1 MFVAGAATILHADLD
16 AFFASVEQRDD
27 PRLRGRPVIVGGG
40 VVLAA
45 SYEAK
50 ARGVQT
56 AMGGRRA
63 RRLCPDAVVVPPRM
77 EAYSEASKAVF
88 RVFED
93 TTPLVEGLSI
103 DEAFL
108 DTRGMERLAGS
119 PVEIAARLR
128 REVRERV
135 GLPITVG
142 VARTKFLAKVASAVA
157 KPDGLLVVPPD
168 RELAFLHPLPVERLW
183 GVGPVTAGRLH
194 RLGITT
200 VAQVAGFPETA
211 LMTIVGRAAGRH
223 LHALAHNRDPR
234 PVERRRRR
242 RSIGSQR
249 ASRPRSPAEIDAILV
264 GLVDRVTGRMRKAD
278 RVGRTV
284 VLRLRFDDFSRATR
298 SLTMARPTAET
309 QTILAALRELV
320 AAAAPEI
327 RRRGLT
333 LVGISVT
340 NLDDERTRPARASVL
355 GSPAG
360 APSTPPSTRCG
371 TATAPTR
378 SSAAS
383 CSAGTRGSRM
393 PLLPRLVLG
402 VRRDGLLD
410 ALRATRRRA
419 DRSRSASRR
428 ASACSSASR
437 SSGVGSGLQSR
448 FT

>member
-1 MFVAGAATILHADLD
+1 MFVTGEASILHADLD

-50 ARGVQT
+50 AFGIRT

-63 RRLCPDAVVVPPRM
+63 RRLCPQAIVVPPRM

-88 RVFED
+88 RVFQD

-119 PVEIAARLR
+119 PAEIAARLR

-168 RELAFLHPLPVERLW
+168 RELEFLHPLPVERLW
-183 GVGPVTAGRLH
+183 GVGPVTSGRLH
-194 RLGITT
+194 RLGIAT
-200 VAQVAGFPETA
+200 VGQVAAFPEAA
-211 LMTIVGRAAGRH
+211 LTTILGRAAGRH
-223 LHALAHNRDPR
+223 IHALAHNRDPR

-249 ASRPRSPAEIDAILV
+249 AGRAGSAEEIDAVVV
-264 GLVDRVTGRMRKAD
+264 GLVDRVTRRMRTAG

-298 SLTMARPTAET
+298 SLTLARPTAES
-309 QTILAALRELV
+309 QSILAAVRELV
-320 AAAAPEI
+320 VRAAPEI
-327 RRRGLT
+327 GRRGLT
-333 LVGISVT
+333 LLGISVT
-340 NLDDERTRPARASVL
+340 NLDNEHTLQLELPFWEPGWSALDAALDEVRRRYGDEAVRRGVLLGRRTGIA
-355 GSPAG
+355 
-360 APSTPPSTRCG
+360 
-371 TATAPTR
+371 
-378 SSAAS
+378 
-383 CSAGTRGSRM
+383 M
-393 PLLPRLVLG
+393 PLLP
-402 VRRDGLLD
+402 D
-410 ALRATRRRA
+410 
-419 DRSRSASRR
+419 
-428 ASACSSASR
+428 
-437 SSGVGSGLQSR
+437 
-448 FT
+448 